1 VEGGRTAVKTYHSVL
16 DISGLTPYSNWT
28 RAPLWWGF
36 IGLVTIEATVFASFI
51 VSYFYLKTGASG
63 GWPPAPLDSPDLLL
77 PTVNTAVLIASSF
90 VVHWGDTGI
99 KKGNRKRLRVAMLVA
114 IAMAVTFLVLK
125 VVEYA
130 DKSYRWDDHAYG
142 SMIWVMIG
150 FHSAHVF
157 TVVLKTIIVDVLAW
171 RGYFNEHRN
180 LGVGVNGVYWH
191 FVVIIWIP
199 LYLTIYWA
207 PRLWP

>member
-1 VEGGRTAVKTYHSVL
+1 
-16 DISGLTPYSNWT
+16 
-28 RAPLWWGF
+28 
-36 IGLVTIEATVFASFI
+36 
-51 VSYFYLKTGASG
+51 
-63 GWPPAPLDSPDLLL
+63 
-77 PTVNTAVLIASSF
+77 
-90 VVHWGDTGI
+90 
-99 KKGNRKRLRVAMLVA
+99 
-114 IAMAVTFLVLK
+114 
-125 VVEYA
+125 
-130 DKSYRWDDHAYG
+130 
-142 SMIWVMIG
+142 MIWVMIG